1 MAELQFEWDE
11 NKNNINIKKHGVS
24 FEYAIRVFRDPFRL
38 DLYDEENSGINP
50 YGVWEDRYIAIGYVN
65 DILYVVYTIRA
76 ENDNEVVRII
86 SARQAEASEIRE
98 YIQVRPGGENL

>member
-38 DLYDEENSGINP
+38 DLYDEENSHQPQRARISS
-50 YGVWEDRYIAIGYVN
+50 GYQT
-65 DILYVVYTIRA
+65 YTAAAKKESSLSTI
-76 ENDNEVVRII
+76 
-86 SARQAEASEIRE
+86 
-98 YIQVRPGGENL
+98 